1 MSKFL
6 GLSKENC
13 EVLIVEEPV
22 FPLVCPDC
30 IPDLSAP
37 KIDWLSEDKPYFD
50 PKTCEYI
57 INYLAP
63 KKVQGL
69 KVTLNE
75 YVKLVKPLGA
85 RILLKHFNKQSME
98 DMGNPTSDNYKKI
111 KTSRRNV
118 VVDRSNL
125 IRIRISIDAIDF
137 NKIPDRIKDPNEETP
152 PDNTALNLP
161 TDFIIDDTEG
171 DFNINFITTL
181 IGLRGYDFKYAV
193 FKQTKGALIRKDS
206 EDEFII
212 FKFDKFIKRFK
223 SFKEK
228 LDKFLEDNGFDFLSP
243 LSFFSFRR
251 KVQKLRIEL
260 DNSDEKNPL
269 KINKLFIE
277 AEGCPEVELLIG
289 LDYFKEKAYMPD
301 AIFLMANFSQML
313 SDITA
318 DPTMD
323 WLGFA
328 DEYIYPPVLVD
339 YGENPEDE
347 KISDAN
353 PNCPAINIPFG
364 DILENALKDL
374 ILTPADL
381 IGLEFDKS
389 SCSQDPKKSNPTVK
403 QFLNPVKQ
411 REFEKAYRKRLRQL
425 KKENESKIAS
435 YNEFLSKYPN
445 ETQEDYQKRQE
456 EQAANLQ
463 SLLERIDR
471 AAQESADKF
480 ITEDQ
485 RKNPDKYNPLYDQW
499 NRALEAKFAED
510 NSIFEIWESI
520 QESDD
525 LIGEFTKFQTY
536 IDLIGLCGLNEGLKK
551 ALSCLFKQVSFE
563 DALQS
568 AIKVAF
574 ETLPPDFFESV
585 LLPGLTPLQ
594 QTEIRNK
601 VANKL
606 GTNLENVTWPWENK
620 QSNKVIAQKK
630 AREGAIRKQYVA
642 NLKGAVKRGVDE
654 DAVKL
659 YRDEQERQ
667 TRLFLKENPDRSA
680 ENLTPEEEE
689 IIEESAYKVLENE
702 QVNRQLS
709 NTDSDISADLNELA
723 GDIFEAYTEA
733 FFEFFSIDDLL
744 EKFNSLPIVNLL
756 LNFAKS
762 FEKCPTKV
770 LQDLEQNEVKEFKL
784 DICNPT
790 APVIDFKIPQL
801 DFSTSPLKLIEKNIS
816 KIIRQTIIQVLS
828 RLISTILKLIED
840 ALCKLAELLGKAVLR
855 PDQFFGDLPG
865 TFREAFCPNASDE
878 EAKAIGNGLLNKIG
892 LKDDDISSAVDCLGG
907 ALAGSF
913 TQQEFVS
920 LLIDEKP
927 SASLLDRVAASVKV
941 GCPRFDSAFGD
952 RDGAEIIFNNLRD
965 LVPQSARNRLRGLT
979 QIDDNLPLYDTICLT
994 SEELELWDNI
1004 RRGNLESSGLSSEEA
1019 AEQIENYNGR
1029 ARDAL
1034 EDTMRDLLDSDLGP
1048 PGSSSG
1054 QGLTDALGDLFKPN
1068 EPRPPG
1074 CDLKDGESNYGSK
1087 AIKEPEEIVKV
1098 QDELSNR
1105 IMDIIGDYFDRE
1117 FADSPSPFNPS
1128 LIHRIMRDTEGNPYG
1143 LHNFLSTFFLTRMDY
1158 HDSPGSEEK
1167 KESAPFW
1174 TKSFGVDDL
1183 PFQEDN
1189 GYFPETIGKE
1199 LGTQATVLSEY
1210 KTQDPS
1216 GGSLLLLGAI
1226 PREYEVTFTAEYL
1239 QGDNN
1244 TYGAVGYVSDAVNP
1258 SAEENNLMNYYIY
1271 SDTDSQYSKLIE
1283 ESVTIESD
1291 IQDRLNQFVLGD
1303 SKVKRSVFASIIQ
1316 EKLNVLENP
1325 PTINYNALFD
1335 KTCEKIFNSTQKTIF
1350 DNSEGLIFGCEDED
1364 LTEDQ
1369 LKYVG
1374 PDGEDPYTN
1383 YFTEE
1388 DAVLGRAKEPTDRVF
1403 FLPPEQ
1409 YGGSYQTP
1417 PVYIAPKRNKGWVK
1431 VASALAPE
1439 KSPCEP
1445 ASESVIKF
1453 SQIKQ
1458 HVNNVR
1464 NSMNHDSRL
1473 NSNVER
1479 CFVEKPFDK
1488 ILSKNAAAAV
1498 DGISRMH
1505 VRMNIS
1511 KYLTKI
1517 VPAIANVKFNDLNF
1531 DNSLYDV
1538 ILSELYTDLSTVD
1551 PFWPANFKTHIYAMI
1566 VMEQLFQSFER
1577 EKILPLPSGSVG
1589 GKDVS
1594 SLSPRVQEAYQN
1606 IVQMREDYTYEN
1618 IMVYPTA
1625 VKNLQSISKVEDP
1638 LNSEYFCVYAL
1649 AYKKYGDAIF
1659 KEDFRFNWT
1668 GALIIPGYPPTPI
1681 LPFVDYKLFSRAL
1694 AIRLVLDDVKI
1705 IAKEVIKIEAQKMF
1719 DHFYET
1725 VEPKIQDITMFLLNS
1740 KDLFHNNNLEN
1751 LGTTGYFKRIQMGSV
1766 PSIGDAEDCIT
1777 TPTNESPWIDSPQ
1790 DEVIFKLEKF
1800 VRFYRKQETTEL
1812 LETVRDRFG
1821 TTLAGYLDRGVM
1833 NLESAQEFIDVIKED
1848 YGDYYITQLFGDAV
1862 LSDDANSYT
1871 GQIGISYGL
1880 RMVMKVPESLFS
1892 NEDLEELGANDSNLS
1907 KKQKAF
1913 YSNIRSKDFGNA
1925 NNFSIPFVSRE
1936 IELTDVQIKDI
1947 DFSNGDDK
1955 YDLVCLL
1962 NKIRESEDYRLLFK
1976 YLCPVKAASSMM
1988 AIYSNNFFIESIG
2001 MDDGWT
2007 EDKIKAKKDF
2017 LGNWDHKVGAD
2028 FEDTN
2033 KICRKYFASFYDS
2046 SKFLHS
2052 ENFRLPKLE
2061 FPDFLKMLFGSFDL
2075 PSLNL
2080 SIQLPEINFGHKIIT
2095 KNPLNKNNEV
2105 CEEPVD
2111 KFIK

>member
-13 EVLIVEEPV
+13 EVLVIEEPI

-37 KIDWLSEDKPYFD
+37 KIDWLSQDKPYFD

-69 KVTLNE
+69 EVKLNE
-75 YVKLVKPLGA
+75 YVRLVKPLAA

-98 DMGNPTSDNYKKI
+98 DMENPTSDNYKKI

-118 VVDRSNL
+118 IVDRSNL
-125 IRIRISIDAIDF
+125 IRIRVSIEAIDF
-137 NKIPDRIKDPNEETP
+137 NKIPDRIRDPNEETP
-152 PDNTALNLP
+152 PNNTALDLP
-161 TDFIIDDTEG
+161 TDFTIDDTEG

-181 IGLRGYDFKYAV
+181 VGLRGYDLKYGV
-193 FKQTKGALIRKDS
+193 FKQTKGALVRKDS

-212 FKFDKFIKRFK
+212 FKFDKFIERFK
-223 SFKEK
+223 NFKEK

-243 LSFFSFRR
+243 SSFFSTRR

-269 KINKLFIE
+269 KINKLFVE

-301 AIFLMANFSQML
+301 AIFMMARFDQVL
-313 SDITA
+313 SDMTA
-318 DPTMD
+318 ETTKD
-323 WLGFA
+323 WLEFV

-381 IGLEFDKS
+381 IGQEFDKNA
-389 SCSQDPKKSNPTVK
+389 CSQDPKKSNPTVK

-435 YNEFLSKYPN
+435 YNEFLSKDPN

-456 EQAANLQ
+456 KQAADLQ
-463 SLLERIDR
+463 SLLERLDSE
-471 AAQESADKF
+471 AQTSADKF

-499 NRALEAKFAED
+499 NRALEAKFNAD

-520 QESDD
+520 QESDN
-525 LIGEFTKFQTY
+525 IVGEFAKFQTY

-563 DALQS
+563 DALQA

-620 QSNKVIAQKK
+620 QNNQQMKQKQAQ
-630 AREGAIRKQYVA
+630 EEAIRKQYVA
-642 NLKGAVKRGVDE
+642 NLKGAVERGVNE
-654 DAVKL
+654 DAKKL
-659 YRDEQERQ
+659 FFDEQARQ
-667 TRLFLKENPDRSA
+667 IRLFLKDNPNKAAA
-680 ENLTPEEEE
+680 ELTVEDYAT
-689 IIEESAYKVLENE
+689 IEENTYKTLEDE

-709 NTDSDISADLNELA
+709 NTNSDISADLNELA

-733 FFEFFSIDDLL
+733 FFEFFSIDELL
-744 EKFNSLPIVNLL
+744 EKFNSLPVVNMLL
-756 LNFAKS
+756 S
-762 FEKCPTKV
+762 FGLLFVDCPTKV
-770 LQDLEQNEVKEFKL
+770 LQDLEQNEIKEFKL

-790 APVIDFKIPQL
+790 APVINFKIPQI
-801 DFSTSPLKLIEKNIS
+801 DFSTSPLKAVEKNIS
-816 KIIRQTIIQVLS
+816 KIIRETIAKVLA

-892 LKDDDISSAVDCLGG
+892 LKDDEISSAVDCLGG

-920 LLIDEKP
+920 LLVDKKP
-927 SASLLDRVAASVKV
+927 SVSLLDRVAASVRV
-941 GCPRFDSAFGD
+941 GCPRFDSVFGD
-952 RDGAEIIFNNLRD
+952 RVGVETIFNNLRD
-965 LVPQSARNRLRGLT
+965 LIPPDARSRLRGLT

-994 SEELELWDNI
+994 SEELERWDNI
-1004 RRGNLESSGLSSEEA
+1004 RRGNLEASGLSPEDA
-1019 AEQIENYNGR
+1019 AEQVENYNGR
-1029 ARDAL
+1029 ARSAL
-1034 EDTMRDLLDSDLGP
+1034 EDVMRDLTRGP
-1048 PGSSSG
+1048 EQS
-1054 QGLTDALGDLFKPN
+1054 LTDALDDLFRPN

-1074 CDLKDGESNYGSK
+1074 CDLEEGQSNYGSK
-1087 AIKEPEEIVKV
+1087 AIKEPEDIVKV

-1117 FADSPSPFNPS
+1117 FADSPNPFNPS
-1128 LIHRIMRDTEGNPYG
+1128 LMHRIMRDTEGNPYG
-1143 LHNFLSTFFLTRMDY
+1143 LHNFLTTFFLTRMDY

-1167 KESAPFW
+1167 KESAPIY
-1174 TKSFGVDDL
+1174 TKTFLSDDL
-1183 PFQEDN
+1183 LPQTDN
-1189 GYFPETIGKE
+1189 GYLPETIGKE

-1210 KTQDPS
+1210 KTQES
-1216 GGSLLLLGAI
+1216 MGASLGFLGPI
-1226 PREYEVTFTAEYL
+1226 PREYEVVFNAEYL
-1239 QGDNN
+1239 QEDNSS
-1244 TYGAVGYVSDAVNP
+1244 YGSVGYISDVVNP
-1258 SAEENNLMNYYIY
+1258 TAEAANLMNYFIY
-1271 SDTDSQYSKLIE
+1271 SAANSQSPQFIE
-1283 ESVTIESD
+1283 EPVAIESD
-1291 IQDRLNQFVLGD
+1291 IQDRLDQFTLNF
-1303 SKVKRSVFASIIQ
+1303 SKVKKGVFANIIQ
-1316 EKLNVLENP
+1316 EKLSVLENA
-1325 PTINYNALFD
+1325 PTIDYSALFD

-1350 DNSEGLIFGCEDED
+1350 ADSEGLIFGFEDED
-1364 LTEDQ
+1364 LTENQ

-1374 PDGEDPYTN
+1374 PDGEEPYTN

-1403 FLPPEQ
+1403 FLPPDQ

-1417 PVYIAPKRNKGWVK
+1417 PVYIAPKRNRGWIK
-1431 VASALAPE
+1431 VASVLAPE

-1464 NSMNHDSRL
+1464 NSLNHDPRL

-1488 ILSKNAAAAV
+1488 ILSKNAAAAI

-1511 KYLTKI
+1511 KFLTKI
-1517 VPAIANVKFNDLNF
+1517 VPVVANVKFDDLNF
-1531 DNSLYDV
+1531 DNSLYDI
-1538 ILSELYTDLSTVD
+1538 ILDELYTDLSMVD

-1566 VMEQLFQSFER
+1566 VMEQLFQSYER
-1577 EKILPLPSGSVG
+1577 EVIVPLPSGSVG

-1594 SLSPRVQEAYQN
+1594 SLSPRIQQAYQN
-1606 IVQMREDYTYEN
+1606 IVQMRENYTYEN
-1618 IMVYPTA
+1618 IIVYPTA
-1625 VKNLQSISKVEDP
+1625 VDKLKSLSKVEDP

-1649 AYKKYGDAIF
+1649 AYKKFGEKLFEEGFA
-1659 KEDFRFNWT
+1659 FNWT
-1668 GALIIPGYPPTPI
+1668 GVLTVPGYPPTPI

-1694 AIRLVLDDVKI
+1694 AIRLVIDDVKI
-1705 IAKEVIKIEAQKMF
+1705 IAKEIIKTEAQKMF
-1719 DHFYET
+1719 DHFYESI
-1725 VEPKIQDITMFLLNS
+1725 EPKIQDITMFLLNN

-1751 LGTTGYFKRIQMGSV
+1751 LGTTDYFKKIQMGSV

-1777 TPTNESPWIDSPQ
+1777 TPTNESPWADSTQ
-1790 DEVIFKLEKF
+1790 DEVLFKLEKF
-1800 VRFYRKQETTEL
+1800 VRFHRKEETTEL
-1812 LETVRDRFG
+1812 LETTVNQFG
-1821 TTLAGYLDRGVM
+1821 TTLVDYLDRGVM
-1833 NLESAQEFIDVIKED
+1833 NLESAQEFIDSIKED
-1848 YGDYYITQLFGDAV
+1848 YGDYYITELFGDAV

-1892 NEDLEELGANDSNLS
+1892 NEGLEELGANDSNLS
-1907 KKQKAF
+1907 KKEKAF

-1925 NNFSIPFVSRE
+1925 SNFSIPFVSRE
-1936 IELTDVQIKDI
+1936 IELKDIQIKDI
-1947 DFSNGDDK
+1947 DFSDGEDK

-1976 YLCPVKAASSMM
+1976 YLCPVRAASSMM
-1988 AIYSNNFFIESIG
+1988 AVYSNNFFIESIG
-2001 MDDGWT
+2001 MDDGWS
-2007 EDKIKAKKDF
+2007 EDKIKAKKNL
-2017 LGNWDHKVGAD
+2017 LGNWDHAVGAD
-2028 FEDTN
+2028 YEDTN

-2052 ENFRLPKLE
+2052 ENFKLPKLE

-2075 PSLNL
+2075 PNLNL
-2080 SIQLPEINFGHKIIT
+2080 NWQLPEIEFNHKIIT